1 LSEKIKH
8 CGIKLVIVIAA
19 NYVGGQGGIFAFS
32 GFVGFV
38 FAVWPTKGLC
48 PELKKQVG
56 SYMLKF
62 QALSI
67 KSQIL
72 SKRFSICDL
81 KIGIYL

>member
-8 CGIKLVIVIAA
+8 CGIKRVTATAVSYA
-19 NYVGGQGGIFAFS
+19 GGQGDIFVFS
-32 GFVGFV
+32 GFAGFAS
-38 FAVWPTKGLC
+38 AVWPTKGFC

-72 SKRFSICDL
+72 SKRFSICNL
-81 KIGIYL
+81 